1 MAETTLRRFPKEVV
15 VKLTPDEEKVRIV
28 REENGKYEDIFEK
41 ELNEKLVKV
50 SEEEL
55 IIVDLR

>member
-1 MAETTLRRFPKEVV
+1 M
-15 VKLTPDEEKVRIV
+15 VKLTPDENNTRIV
-28 REENGKYEDIFEK
+28 GEENGKDEDIFEK
-41 ELNEKLVKV
+41 ELVEKLIKV

>member
-1 MAETTLRRFPKEVV
+1 V
-15 VKLTPDEEKVRIV
+15 VKLTPDENNARTVG
-28 REENGKYEDIFEK
+28 EETRKDKDIFEK
-41 ELNEKLVKV
+41 ELVEKLVKV

>member
-1 MAETTLRRFPKEVV
+1 M
-15 VKLTPDEEKVRIV
+15 VKLTPDENNARIV
-28 REENGKYEDIFEK
+28 GEENGKDEDIFEK
-41 ELNEKLVKV
+41 ELVEKLEKV